1 MKKLRARAA
10 LLLVLLIAFG
20 SSVTTGQAAAL
31 SAAKEDCAPV
41 DIGRK
46 DFVVQ
51 TTSTLPM
58 YPGQPA
64 DLDVHAVLPIY
75 AEVRSDECA
84 TAPRRAAI
92 LIHGAMTEGTTSFD
106 LRFGGY
112 SLMKALARAGI
123 AAFAV
128 NLLGYGFST
137 RFGLNDPCN
146 ASTVNQT
153 TFLTPNPLDP
163 SDPLYVPCDPRDLD
177 ARFRFTNTYAAVDQ
191 LDAVVDEV
199 RQRRGFDAVHLF
211 GWSRG
216 GVVIGA
222 YAGLH
227 AEKVTS
233 LAFLASGYDF
243 GTNPLPPCLEDRIPC
258 PALLLVRDREAMFNE
273 WTPQLDSANCPGQ
286 RTPGIL
292 EAIWRSV
299 QARDPIGASWGS
311 SHPRTGGI
319 QRAPSWDTL
328 GWNPAR
334 ASSLTT
340 PSLVM
345 TGLLDTTNRPEKEIR
360 LYNDLGSQNKVLI
373 KIACASHQAL
383 WEGSNA
389 PGWKGPHGSIH
400 GALVEWITSGAF
412 RGSPRGSFLIN
423 TDGSISSE

>member
-1 MKKLRARAA
+1 MKKLRAHAA
-10 LLLVLLIAFG
+10 LLLALLVAFG
-20 SSVTTGQAAAL
+20 SSVTTGQAAVL
-31 SAAKEDCAPV
+31 SAAEDDCAPI
-41 DIGRK
+41 DIGRE
-46 DFVVQ
+46 DFLVE
-51 TTSTLPM
+51 TTSTLPT
-58 YPGQPA
+58 YPGEPA
-64 DLDVHAVLPIY
+64 DLDVHAVVPIY
-75 AEVRSDECA
+75 AEERSDECA

-92 LIHGAMTEGTTSFD
+92 LVHGAMTEGTTSFD

-112 SLMKALARAGI
+112 SVMKALARAGI
-123 AAFAV
+123 DAFAV

-137 RFGLNDPCN
+137 RFGLDDPCN
-146 ASTVNQT
+146 ASTAHQT

-163 SDPLYVPCDPRDLD
+163 SDPSYVPCDPRDLD
-177 ARFRFTNTYAAVDQ
+177 ARYRFTNTYAAVDQ
-191 LDAVVDEV
+191 LDAVVDAV
-199 RQRRGFDAVHLF
+199 RQRSDFDAVHLF

-243 GTNPLPPCLEDRIPC
+243 GNNPLPPCLRIPC

-273 WTPQLDSANCPGQ
+273 WTPQVDSANCPGQ

-292 EAIWRSV
+292 EAIWNSV
-299 QARDPIGASWGS
+299 QARDSIGTSWGS
-311 SHPRTGGI
+311 SHPRTGGV

-328 GWNPAR
+328 GWNQAR
-334 ASSLTT
+334 ASTVTT

-345 TGLLDTTNRPEKEIR
+345 TGLLDRTNLSEKEVR
-360 LYNDLGSQNKVLI
+360 LYNDLGSENKVLI

-400 GALVEWITSGAF
+400 EALVEWMTSSTYQGTL
-412 RGSPRGSFLIN
+412 RGSFLIDA
-423 TDGSISSE
+423 DGSISSE